1 MKYTFIL
8 FFKQKTAYDM
18 RISDWSSDVC
28 SSDLD
33 AIPLIDFHE
42 APPALPWTLDD
53 AVALCRKIEKIAPE
67 YGAHV
72 ALTGGT
78 LYKDGPR
85 KDVDLLFYR
94 IRQVKEIDRPRLL
107 RALQRIG
114 VEISKRHGW
123 VQQAFYEGKPIDLF
137 FPAHIDGA
145 RDEAGASA

>member
-1 MKYTFIL
+1 MIRRPPRSKRNDTL
-8 FFKQKTAYDM
+8 FPHTTLFRSLA
-18 RISDWSSDVC
+18 
-28 SSDLD
+28 D

-85 KDVDLLFYR
+85 KDVDLLFYQ
-94 IRQVKEIDRPRLL
+94 IG
-107 RALQRIG
+107 RASCRES
-114 VEISKRHGW
+114 VCPY
-123 VQQAFYEGKPIDLF
+123 V
-137 FPAHIDGA
+137 
-145 RDEAGASA
+145 